1 MPIHYRRKISY
12 LFAIGLCLG
21 LALAACGPAATPE
34 PTATPSPV
42 PSDTPTPDPTAT
54 PTPEPTATDTP
65 EPPATEVVGPP
76 ATSWEAGI
84 SLVLSDKCGRCHN
97 SASLKGNFDI
107 TSYETAMEGGS
118 SGPGFVPGNPS
129 SSGIV
134 RKQRAGGH
142 PAQLTEQELQAV
154 ADWIQA
160 GAPKEPGYTSW
171 ADGIGFLM
179 NERCGECHGPPEP
192 AGQLDLTTYNGLL
205 VGGDTGPAVVL
216 NEPMESLLIQIQ
228 ASGGHPGQLEE
239 AELEAVRQWIAA
251 GAPAN

>member
-1 MPIHYRRKISY
+1 MPIIQRKRRFSVF
-12 LFAIGLCLG
+12 LAIGFVLL
-21 LALAACGPAATPE
+21 LAACGPAATPE

-42 PSDTPTPDPTAT
+42 PSDTPTPEPTMT

-76 ATSWEAGI
+76 ATSWETGI
-84 SLVLSDKCGRCHN
+84 DLILSDKCGRCHN

-107 TSYETAMEGGS
+107 TSYETAIEGGS
-118 SGPGFVPGNPS
+118 SGPGIVPGKPS

-134 RKQRAGGH
+134 RKMRAGGH
-142 PAQLTEQELQAV
+142 PEQLTEEELQAV

-160 GAPKEPGYTSW
+160 GAPQEPGYTSW
-171 ADGIGFLM
+171 ADGIGYLM
-179 NERCGECHGPPEP
+179 NEKCGECHGPPEP

-216 NEPMESLLIQIQ
+216 GEPMESLLIQIQ
-228 ASGGHPGQLEE
+228 ATGGHPGQFEE
-239 AELEAVRQWIAA
+239 AELEAVRQWIEAS
-251 GAPAN
+251 APAD